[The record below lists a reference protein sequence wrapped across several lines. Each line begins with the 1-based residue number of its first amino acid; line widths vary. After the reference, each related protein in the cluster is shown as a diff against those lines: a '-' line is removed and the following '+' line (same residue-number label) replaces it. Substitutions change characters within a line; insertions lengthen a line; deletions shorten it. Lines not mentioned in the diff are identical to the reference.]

1 MTFFSLCSTFSSKL
15 RTVQPN
21 LAGKLVG
28 LSALVKSQ
36 KKAYFVLSLG
46 ESSPAGSQA
55 GSHVPILVQVRVRV
69 SSGAWGC
76 GRGVSTLNGKD
87 NIE

>member
-1 MTFFSLCSTFSSKL
+1 MTFFSLCSTFFSSKL
-15 RTVQPN
+15 RVVQPN
-21 LAGKLVG
+21 LAGKLVR

-55 GSHVPILVQVRVRV
+55 DSHVPIIVQVRVRV
-69 SSGAWGC
+69 SSGE
-76 GRGVSTLNGKD
+76 RG
-87 NIE
+87 